1 MHNKSTLT
9 TILGAE
15 QPTILGAEQ
24 TIPNLF

>member
-15 QPTILGAEQ
+15 HMIA
-24 TIPNLF
+24 